1 MASGG
6 EKQAGAE
13 KRDSDQTLPS
23 YTHLAR
29 HPTLA
34 RVWPYRSLSST
45 RDNQPQRE
53 QKREQKKEHGANHHQ
68 SGTDRTAKDKAE
80 MAERDMQVFRPRDLV
95 LAKVKGFPPWP
106 AMVMDPKHAPPNI
119 RDAQPV
125 GWRRHTPYAVR
136 FFPRGDYTWIA
147 NNYIVP
153 LTSEG
158 IAEYQAASADPTRKR
173 RSGTGL
179 GRVDL
184 GYAYEAASR
193 PEAWE
198 KELEQTLKDARK
210 EAEKKKKASKVGV
223 DVDEL
228 KVGQKRKRAKPKAKF
243 KSKAAAKA
251 TKPKLEEEEEMM
263 FPDVAVLEEEE
274 EEAGPSKKKPRKE
287 AGKKGTS
294 KAVGRKAKELLE
306 ADPVALEIKE
316 WRNKLQKTFLKQS
329 GLPPKDTEMP
339 DMDDLFT
346 EIEEY
351 DEMSVEYL
359 AFSKINKVMRH
370 VHLLEPERVPRDAEF
385 RFRDRAKVLV
395 DRWTEMLNEDKG
407 EGEGGEAD
415 LTMME

>member
-1 MASGG
+1 
-6 EKQAGAE
+6 
-13 KRDSDQTLPS
+13 
-23 YTHLAR
+23 
-29 HPTLA
+29 
-34 RVWPYRSLSST
+34 
-45 RDNQPQRE
+45 
-53 QKREQKKEHGANHHQ
+53 
-68 SGTDRTAKDKAE
+68 
-80 MAERDMQVFRPRDLV
+80 
-95 LAKVKGFPPWP
+95 
-106 AMVMDPKHAPPNI
+106 MVMDPKHAPPNI

-198 KELEQTLKDARK
+198 KELEQILKDARK

-223 DVDEL
+223 DMDKLKVYEPA
-228 KVGQKRKRAKPKAKF
+228 KVGQKRKRTKPKAK
-243 KSKAAAKA
+243 SKAVAKT
-251 TKPKLEEEEEMM
+251 TKPKPKPKEEELMM
-263 FPDVAVLEEEE
+263 MIPDVAVLEEEEEEEE

-287 AGKKGTS
+287 AAKKGTS

-385 RFRDRAKVLV
+385 RFRDRAKALV

-407 EGEGGEAD
+407 EGDGGEAD